1 MTMNRG
7 ETKSAAER
15 RLYLHLPWVLFLL
28 LYLLPLGARDL
39 FVPDETRYAEIPR
52 EMIASGDWIVPRLNG
67 VRYFEKPP
75 LGYWIHA
82 GSQLLFGENNFAV
95 RLPSAMAAGLSALLI
110 FGLVSGSIRRGAGSE
125 PESKPDSD
133 LDSDLDLDSNLG
145 WPAALAAFVFLTSFE
160 VFGVGHVAVLDNL
173 FSFFTAATVAAFF
186 LATETPRGS
195 AKENGFLL
203 LAGVSCGLAFL
214 TKGFLALAVP
224 TLTLGPYLIWQR
236 RFRDIASM
244 GVRAVLVAV
253 LTALPWSIAIHHRE
267 PDFWNF
273 FFWNEHIRRFAAE
286 DAQHGRPFWFYF
298 AAAPGLFLPWTFA
311 APALAGMRTEFRDL
325 APSAD
330 PARRLIRLCLCW
342 LIVPFLFFSVAK
354 GKLVT
359 YILPC
364 FPPFAILLALTL
376 GRGMDDRA
384 KRVFHRGAACFGLL
398 FAMLLAAFAFLQIF
412 GFRGFRPFASSW
424 KLMLAAAGL
433 GFVPL
438 LCHLSVQASDVRTK
452 LLRFGL
458 APSLLFAVANW
469 ILPAQTLEVKAPG
482 PFLESFQ
489 DLGADVRLVSDESS
503 FRAVCWYLRRDDV
516 YLLEGDGELEYGL
529 GHADAAGRLLDL
541 DAFGR
546 LVERNPGRVALV
558 VRTKKTARWGD
569 RLPVPVSRERSGPRG
584 YVLWRY

>member
-1 MTMNRG
+1 MFDMTMHRG
-7 ETKSAAER
+7 ETKSAAGR
-15 RLYLHLPWVLFLL
+15 RLYLHLPWMLFLL

-125 PESKPDSD
+125 PEPDSEP
-133 LDSDLDLDSNLG
+133 G

-186 LATETPRGS
+186 RATETPRGS
-195 AKENGFLL
+195 ARENGYLL
-203 LAGVSCGLAFL
+203 LAGFSCGLAFL

-224 TLTLGPYLIWQR
+224 SLTLGPYLIWQH
-236 RFRDIASM
+236 RFRDIPSM
-244 GVRAVLVAV
+244 GGRAVLAAV
-253 LTALPWSIAIHHRE
+253 LTALPWSLAIHHRE

-286 DAQHGRPFWFYF
+286 DAQHGQPFWFYF

-376 GRGMDDRA
+376 GRGMDERA
-384 KRVFHRGAACFGLL
+384 KRVFHRGAAGFGLL
-398 FAMLLAAFAFLQIF
+398 FAVLLAAFVFLQIF

-424 KLMLAAAGL
+424 KPMLAAAGL

-438 LCHLSVQASDVRTK
+438 FCYLSVQASDVRRK
-452 LLRFGL
+452 VLRFGL
-458 APSLLFAVANW
+458 SPVLLFAVAPL

-482 PFLESFQ
+482 PFLESFRNT
-489 DLGADVRLVSDESS
+489 GADVRIVSDESS
-503 FRAVCWYLRRDDV
+503 VRAVCWYFGRDDV
-516 YLLEGDGELEYGL
+516 YLLEGDGELGYGL
-529 GHADAAGRLLDL
+529 RHADAAGRLLDM

-546 LVERNPGRVALV
+546 LIERHPGKVALV
-558 VRTKKTARWGD
+558 ARTKSVARWED
-569 RLPVPVSRERSGPRG
+569 RLPAPVSREKSGPKG
-584 YVLWRY
+584 YVFWRY